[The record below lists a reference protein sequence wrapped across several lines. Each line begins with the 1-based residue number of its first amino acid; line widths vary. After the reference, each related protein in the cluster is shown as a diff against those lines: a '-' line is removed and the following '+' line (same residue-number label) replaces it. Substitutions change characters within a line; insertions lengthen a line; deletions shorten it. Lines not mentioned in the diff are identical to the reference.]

1 MGHGAGHHIEHA
13 EHASHAAHDSFNTRV
28 TITIAIIAAV
38 LAGVTILGHK
48 AHNQMVAT
56 KVEAVMMKNDAAN
69 KWTQFQAY
77 NGRYHQYKAFV
88 EKESFSASAPGM
100 EEVRAKVV
108 QSWKDKADEYKK
120 VEMPPVKLEAEEF
133 ARRAQE
139 MEETSEHWHHK
150 AERLDLG
157 DLGLQLGV
165 VLASLAILTKRRAFW
180 LGGIASA
187 VIGFSVAMTG
197 HYGILVGPHSYS
209 ASSDTETS
217 PEKKGH

>member
-13 EHASHAAHDSFNTRV
+13 EHAAHAAHDSFNTAV

-48 AHNQMVAT
+48 AHNFMVAK

-77 NGRYHQYKAFV
+77 NGRYHQYKAFAERELFSIV
-88 EKESFSASAPGM
+88 APEKE
-100 EEVRAKVV
+100 EIRAKIV
-108 QSWKDKADEYKK
+108 QAWKDKADEYKK
-120 VEMPPVKLEAEEF
+120 VEMPPAKEEAEKY
-133 ARRAQE
+133 ARDAAALE
-139 MEETSEHWHHK
+139 LESERWHHK

-165 VLASLAILTKRRAFW
+165 VLASLSILTKKRTFW
-180 LGGIASA
+180 LGGIACA
-187 VIGFSVAMTG
+187 VIGFAVAMTG
-197 HYGILVGPHSYS
+197 QFGLMMDEHGHHTPSQAEHSK
-209 ASSDTETS
+209 EQ
-217 PEKKGH
+217 KGQ